1 MAILERKQKTGPIEI
16 DLTGPDGNAFVLLGI
31 AQKLAR
37 QLDYS
42 PEEIQDLMLEMKGS
56 DYEYL
61 IKTFDDHFGNYVNLY
76 K

>member
-1 MAILERKQKTGPIEI
+1 MAILNKKQKAGPIEI
-16 DLTGPDGNAFVLLGI
+16 DLTGPEGNAFRLLGL
-31 AQKLAR
+31 ARSLAR

-42 PEEIQDLMLEMKGS
+42 PEEIQDLMTEMAGS

-61 IKTFDDHFGNYVNLY
+61 LQTFDDHFGKYVNLY

>member
-42 PEEIQDLMLEMKGS
+42 KKEIEDLMTEMTGS

-61 IKTFDDHFGNYVNLY
+61 LQTFDEHFGKYVNLY

>member
-16 DLTGPDGNAFVLLGI
+16 DLSGPDGNAFVLLGI

-42 PEEIQDLMLEMKGS
+42 KKEIEDLMTEMTGS

-61 IKTFDDHFGNYVNLY
+61 LQTFDEHFGNYVNLY

>member
-1 MAILERKQKTGPIEI
+1 MAILERKQKSGPIEI
-16 DLTGPDGNAFVLLGI
+16 DLTAPEGNAFRLLGL
-31 AQKLAR
+31 ARSLAR

-42 PEEIQDLMLEMKGS
+42 KKEIEDLMTEMTGS
-56 DYEYL
+56 DYDYL

>member
-16 DLTGPDGNAFVLLGI
+16 DLAGPDGNAFVLLGM

-37 QLDYS
+37 QLNYS
-42 PEEIQDLMLEMKGS
+42 PEEIHDLLSEMRGS

-61 IKTFDDHFGNYVNLY
+61 LQTFDNHFGRYVNLY
-76 K
+76 R